1 MRARVKATGEIVEV
15 QEEYDLR
22 NAMVEEFYSN
32 VENSFDTYEREELDF
47 NIKDDNIPDYWE
59 RIKHQAM
66 IAAMQAIITNPIGF
80 EHVRASNQGR
90 CISEDVAD
98 IAKGYAADLVSKMK
112 EDIQNENS

>member
-1 MRARVKATGEIVEV
+1 MKARVKATGEIVEV
-15 QEEYDLR
+15 EKTILRGIECYIKTTGEKKGSIYMEYDLD
-22 NAMVEEFYSN
+22 FG
-32 VENSFDTYEREELDF
+32 FDCDYVL
-47 NIKDDNIPDYWE
+47 DYWE

-112 EDIQNENS
+112 EDI

>member
-1 MRARVKATGEIVEV
+1 MKARVKETGEIVEV
-15 QEEYDLR
+15 EKTILR
-22 NAMVEEFYSN
+22 GVECYINTTGEKIGSIYMES
-32 VENSFDTYEREELDF
+32 DLDF
-47 NIKDDNIPDYWE
+47 GFGCDYAPDYWE

-90 CISEDVAD
+90 CMSEDVAD

-112 EDIQNENS
+112 EGI